1 MKTTAVRLE
10 DELYAQLMV
19 VAQLEGQTVTDAIRA
34 AVIGYIETRKTALST
49 QADAALAEI
58 ERDAAARRKAISDLF
73 GDGST
78 SSPNGSTT
86 TAGDDTTSPTSGRGT
101 RTGRKDGT
109 TSS

>member
-34 AVIGYIETRKTALST
+34 AVIGYIESRRTALSA

-73 GDGST
+73 GDGS
-78 SSPNGSTT
+78 SSPNSSTP
-86 TAGDDTTSPTSGRGT
+86 TASDDTTSPTSGRGA

>member
-19 VAQLEGQTVTDAIRA
+19 VAQLENQTVTDAIRA
-34 AVIGYIETRKTALST
+34 AVIGYIESRKTALST

-58 ERDAAARRKAISDLF
+58 EREAAARRKAISDLF
-73 GDGST
+73 GDG

-86 TAGDDTTSPTSGRGT
+86 TAGDDTTSPSTSGRGT